1 MRQPADLPAP
11 ALPLALATDLQD
23 HLLIACNDLDR
34 LQGLLADASNT
45 LMHSFRSALASLDEH
60 RRTSEGGGAP
70 AAVESARQSLG
81 DAVSALQ
88 FQDMTSQLVR
98 HTQSRLL
105 NCADRIACETLTD
118 DDGEAVVEP
127 AALPPNPVTQAE
139 MGAGPVELF

>member
-11 ALPLALATDLQD
+11 ALPLALAADLQD
-23 HLLIACNDLDR
+23 HLLIASNDLDR
-34 LQGLLADASNT
+34 LQELLADASNT

-60 RRTSEGGGAP
+60 RRANDGDTAP

-98 HTQSRLL
+98 HTQCRLRI
-105 NCADRIACETLTD
+105 CADRIACETLTD

-127 AALPPNPVTQAE
+127 APLAPNPVTQAA
-139 MGAGPVELF
+139 MDAGSVELF